1 MNGFKRFT
9 WLTGA
14 LMGAVVSLGPASA
27 SATPG
32 FALHVTTGQTAT
44 STATTQAPAPTAAPT
59 PAPTEAPTPDT
70 ATVEGASI
78 ATPNAEAGAA
88 ATAEGEGELV
98 DEVDSSTDAADAQDT
113 APGATP
119 TLGADG
125 KPKKARF
132 AGLNRSKSGQRNL
145 ALENEPS
152 AARPWRIRG
161 NLSVSLGQ
169 GAFVS
174 DSFAAAPAVQYSGTV
189 SGSYKLNSLLNVGAR
204 IDFFQQVTITNQDG
218 GAIPQQFFFRE
229 LRLFGNSFNLAD
241 LPGGIHLDASGT
253 LFLPVDEVSRTAER
267 LFGLGAGL
275 TLRRDFDHVGP
286 GTIQLSLFSSFRE
299 NFGPRQQSV
308 DANKG
313 ASMFRLCGNG
323 EFCGAG
329 PANTA
334 RQFALGLSGNYAF
347 LDHFAFSMTLQWI
360 GQFLWDITTGDLP
373 PNVVATLD
381 GRPLQSSPNAKATA
395 GINNITFAN
404 IDFSYMYNANLSFS
418 LGVSTFQDPLV
429 WSKSGGWAPR
439 FPFFDFLEPAYNNT
453 TFYTSVSV
461 LY

>member
-14 LMGAVVSLGPASA
+14 LMGAVVSFGPASA

-32 FALHVTTGQTAT
+32 FALHVTIGQTTT
-44 STATTQAPAPTAAPT
+44 STATTEAPTPT
-59 PAPTEAPTPDT
+59 PAPATTPTPTPAPAPD
-70 ATVEGASI
+70 AAPVEGAQN
-78 ATPNAEAGAA
+78 AAPAAEAAG
-88 ATAEGEGELV
+88 AEGEGEGEFV
-98 DEVDSSTDAADAQDT
+98 DEVDSSTAADANT
-113 APGATP
+113 PGGATP
-119 TLGADG
+119 AVGADG

-152 AARPWRIRG
+152 AARPWRVRG

-174 DSFAAAPAVQYSGTV
+174 DSNAAAPAVQYSGTV

-204 IDFFQQVTITNQDG
+204 VDFFQQVTITNQDG
-218 GAIPQQFFFRE
+218 GSIPQEFFFRE
-229 LRLFGNSFNLAD
+229 LRLFGNMFNLAT
-241 LPGGIHLDASGT
+241 LPGEIHLDAAGT
-253 LFLPVDEVSRTAER
+253 LLLPVDVVSQAAER
-267 LFGLGAGL
+267 LFALQAGL

-299 NFGPRQQSV
+299 NFGPRQPSV

-334 RQFALGLSGNYAF
+334 RQFAVGLSGNYAF
-347 LDHFAFSMTLQWI
+347 LDHFAVSLTFQWI
-360 GQFLWDITTGDLP
+360 GQFLWDLTTGDLP

-381 GRPLQSSPNAKATA
+381 GRPLQSSPNATATA
-395 GINNITFAN
+395 GINNITFGN
-404 IDFSYMYNANLSFS
+404 LDFSYMYNANLSFS

-429 WSKSGGWAPR
+429 WAKSGGWAPR

>member
-14 LMGAVVSLGPASA
+14 LMGAVVSLGPAPA

-32 FALHVTTGQTAT
+32 FALDVTTGQTAT
-44 STATTQAPAPTAAPT
+44 STTTTESPATTPTEPPALTTTAAPATGAAVAAPTAT
-59 PAPTEAPTPDT
+59 G
-70 ATVEGASI
+70 ATGEG
-78 ATPNAEAGAA
+78 
-88 ATAEGEGELV
+88 EGEGELL
-98 DEVDSSTDAADAQDT
+98 DEADSSTAADDAA
-113 APGATP
+113 GATGVP
-119 TLGADG
+119 AVGADG

-152 AARPWRIRG
+152 AARPWRLRG
-161 NLSVSLGQ
+161 NFSVSLGQ

-174 DSFAAAPAVQYSGTV
+174 DRFAAAPTVQYSGTL

-204 IDFFQQVTITNQDG
+204 IDFFQQVTVTNQDG

-229 LRLFGNSFNLAD
+229 LRLFGNMFNLAD
-241 LPGGIHLDASGT
+241 LPGEIHLDASGT

-267 LFGLGAGL
+267 LFALGAGL

-299 NFGPRQQSV
+299 NFGPRQQSL

-313 ASMFRLCGNG
+313 ASMFRLCSPG

-334 RQFALGLSGNYAF
+334 RQLAVGLSGNYAF

-373 PNVVATLD
+373 PAVMATLD
-381 GRPLQSSPNAKATA
+381 GRPLHSSPNATATQ

-453 TFYTSVSV
+453 TFYTSVAV